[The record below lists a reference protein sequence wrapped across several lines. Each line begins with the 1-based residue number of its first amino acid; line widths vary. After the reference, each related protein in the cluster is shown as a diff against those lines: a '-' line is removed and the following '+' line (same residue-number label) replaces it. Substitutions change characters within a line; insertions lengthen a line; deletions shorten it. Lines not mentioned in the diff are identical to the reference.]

1 MGGMVCYDVLRVAAL
16 NPMKTF
22 HRVVVAIDFTKHC
35 RVALKEAV
43 HRAMEDQSEVF
54 AVHVMDEF
62 LMEELKRAQV
72 TDRVTIRKEWEQKM
86 IHFIEEAGLRDVL
99 KIRVEVRIGRP
110 FDELMEACRVRHAD
124 LLVMGAKGSR
134 SDPNRIGV
142 IAAKCIRHAPVDV
155 LVVREDAAGPFK
167 KVLACV
173 DFSENSAKA
182 VQCALHVAKQDGASV
197 DALFVYQSALAMAL
211 DYGGMV
217 APVVTGADPDAMANW
232 QKDLKAFLEPLHR
245 ADHDVALTAVVKER
259 VNIREAILEQA
270 TESHANLVVLGTRGK
285 SGLREL
291 FIGTTAEKV
300 IQHATCSILAVKPDA
315 ITAVGA

>member
-1 MGGMVCYDVLRVAAL
+1 MSVIMETEFQSL
-16 NPMKTF
+16 MKTF

-35 RVALKEAV
+35 RIALKEAV
-43 HRAMEDQSEVF
+43 HRAVEDHSEVF

-62 LMEELKRAQV
+62 LMEELKRAQA

-86 IHFIEEAGLRDVL
+86 IHFIWEAGLRDVL

-110 FDELMEACRVRHAD
+110 FEELVEACRVRHAD

-134 SDPNRIGV
+134 NEPNRIGV
-142 IAAKCIRHAPVDV
+142 IAAKCIRQAPVDV
-155 LVVREDAAGPFK
+155 LVVREDAQGPFK
-167 KVLACV
+167 QVLACV

-182 VQCALHVAKQDGASV
+182 VQCALHVAKQDGAAV
-197 DALFVYQSALAMAL
+197 EALFVYQSALAMAL

-217 APVVTGADPDAMANW
+217 APAVSGADPEALANW

-245 ADHDVALTAVVKER
+245 GDHEVALTSVVKER
-259 VNIREAILEQA
+259 INIREAILEQA
-270 TESHANLVVLGTRGK
+270 SDSHADLVVLGTRGK

-291 FIGTTAEKV
+291 FIGTTAEKI
-300 IQHATCSILAVKPDA
+300 IQHATCSILAVKPDEV
-315 ITAVGA
+315 TGGGAE

>member
-1 MGGMVCYDVLRVAAL
+1 
-16 NPMKTF
+16 MKTF

-35 RVALKEAV
+35 RIALKEAV
-43 HRAMEDQSEVF
+43 HRAAEDHSEVF

-72 TDRVTIRKEWEQKM
+72 TDKVTVRKEWEQKM
-86 IHFIEEAGLRDVL
+86 IHFIEESGFKDLSR
-99 KIRVEVRIGRP
+99 IRVEVRIGRP
-110 FDELMEACRVRHAD
+110 FDELVEACRVRHAD

-142 IAAKCIRHAPVDV
+142 IAAKCIRQAPVDV
-155 LVVREDAAGPFK
+155 LVVREDAQGPFK

-182 VQCALHVAKQDGASV
+182 VQCALHVAKQDGATV
-197 DALFVYQSALAMAL
+197 EALFVYQSALAMAL

-217 APVVTGADPDAMANW
+217 APAVSGADPEALANW
-232 QKDLKAFLEPLHR
+232 QKDLKAFLMPLHR
-245 ADHDVALTAVVKER
+245 ADHDVALTSVVKER
-259 VNIREAILEQA
+259 INIREAILEQA
-270 TESHANLVVLGTRGK
+270 SESQADLVVLGTRGK

-291 FIGTTAEKV
+291 FIGTTAEKI

-315 ITAVGA
+315 VTGVGG

>member
-43 HRAMEDQSEVF
+43 HRAAEDHSEVY
-54 AVHVMDEF
+54 AVHAMDEF
-62 LMEELKRAQV
+62 LMEELKRAQA

-99 KIRVEVRIGRP
+99 RIKVEVRIGRP
-110 FDELMEACRVRHAD
+110 FDELMEACRVRQAD

-155 LVVREDAAGPFK
+155 LVVREDAVGPFK